1 MPEIEEIDD
10 EEATRLEQEQKK
22 KKEQDEIDHAKVPQS
37 IQWAWECHYRGMTR
51 FDSQF

>member
-22 KKEQDEIDHAKVPQS
+22 KKEQDEIDHAKVYS
-37 IQWAWECHYRGMTR
+37 GLGSVTTGEWRELTHT
-51 FDSQF
+51 F